1 MAAVPTVETRL
12 WERGARANA
21 VNYAAMFLG
30 EPSTEIMF
38 PDNLV
43 PAQCEE
49 LADAENLADAEA
61 TDDAWKAQVKFK

>member
-1 MAAVPTVETRL
+1 
-12 WERGARANA
+12 
-21 VNYAAMFLG
+21 
-30 EPSTEIMF
+30 MF